1 MTIPGSLVLAH
12 VSEQHRIHIPPL
24 NTSASGLVHTVT
36 MSFMSWLQAK
46 KTNGS
51 GKGRLARA
59 RKSFGQTT
67 LPLISPRKGRRILR
81 REQLFSVVRESLIRA
96 GVLSTSYEF
105 KVLTLD
111 ANGDSFLVL
120 IDLALP
126 AESMPDEYLLE
137 IENWIQQS
145 AKARHG
151 MLVRSVY
158 WRRRATTDQVGVALR
173 SAVSVQT
180 RRDAEVFNPTAIPK
194 PNVKSSH
201 APMQALGDDEVA
213 AFRQALQASARPA
226 YPSPE
231 EAKLPVPESHSD
243 FAALSETQHGKL

>member
-1 MTIPGSLVLAH
+1 MAASSVALDLLPEQSRIHASFPNLSARRLAH
-12 VSEQHRIHIPPL
+12 TL
-24 NTSASGLVHTVT
+24 T
-36 MSFMSWLQAK
+36 MSFMSWLRAK
-46 KTNGS
+46 NTNGS
-51 GKGRLARA
+51 SKGRLARA

-81 REQLFSVVRESLIRA
+81 REQLFGVVRESLIRA

-111 ANGDSFLVL
+111 ANGDCFLVL
-120 IDLALP
+120 VDLALP
-126 AESMPDEYLLE
+126 AEGMPDEYLLE

-158 WRRRATTDQVGVALR
+158 WRRRAVHDQVGVALR
-173 SAVSVQT
+173 AAVSVQT
-180 RRDAEVFNPTAIPK
+180 RRDAEVFNPTAIPR
-194 PNVKSSH
+194 PNIRSSH
-201 APMQALGDDEVA
+201 APMQALGEDEVD
-213 AFRQALQASARPA
+213 AFRKVLQSAAKPA
-226 YPSPE
+226 FPSPE
-231 EAKLPVPESHSD
+231 AAKLPVPESHSD

>member
-1 MTIPGSLVLAH
+1 
-12 VSEQHRIHIPPL
+12 
-24 NTSASGLVHTVT
+24 

-51 GKGRLARA
+51 NKGRLARA
-59 RKSFGQTT
+59 RKSFSQTT
-67 LPLISPRKGRRILR
+67 LPLMSPRKGRRILR
-81 REQLFSVVRESLIRA
+81 REQLFGVVRESLIRA

-126 AESMPDEYLLE
+126 AEGMPDEYLLE
-137 IENWIQQS
+137 IESWIQQS

-158 WRRRATTDQVGVALR
+158 WRRRAVRDQVGVALR
-173 SAVSVQT
+173 SSVSVQT
-180 RRDAEVFNPTAIPK
+180 RRDAEIFNPTSIPK
-194 PNVKSSH
+194 PNIRSSH
-201 APMQALGDDEVA
+201 TPMQALGEDEVA
-213 AFRQALQASARPA
+213 AFRHALESSAKPA

-231 EAKLPVPESHSD
+231 DARLPVPESHSD
-243 FAALSETQHGKL
+243 FAALSETQHGKP

>member
-1 MTIPGSLVLAH
+1 MPEGFALSAH
-12 VSEQHRIHIPPL
+12 LPEQHRIHAPL
-24 NTSASGLVHTVT
+24 PTTPGSGFLHTLT

-46 KTNGS
+46 KSDTS

-111 ANGDSFLVL
+111 ANGDCFLVL

-126 AESMPDEYLLE
+126 AEGMPDEYLLE
-137 IENWIQQS
+137 IERWIQQS

-158 WRRRATTDQVGVALR
+158 WRRRASHDQVGVALR
-173 SAVSVQT
+173 AAVSAQT
-180 RRDAEVFNPTAIPK
+180 RRDAEVFSATAIPK
-194 PNVKSSH
+194 PNIDSSH
-201 APMQALGDDEVA
+201 APMQALGDDELA
-213 AFRQALQASARPA
+213 AFREVLQSAAKPVM
-226 YPSPE
+226 PSPN

>member
-1 MTIPGSLVLAH
+1 MAGSRAEQHQIHPSIPPISAQRLAH
-12 VSEQHRIHIPPL
+12 TL
-24 NTSASGLVHTVT
+24 T

-46 KTNGS
+46 KSTGS

-81 REQLFSVVRESLIRA
+81 REQLFGVVRESLIRA

-111 ANGDSFLVL
+111 ANGDCFLVL
-120 IDLALP
+120 VDLGLP
-126 AESMPDEYLLE
+126 AEGMPDEYLLE
-137 IENWIQQS
+137 VENWIQQS

-158 WRRRATTDQVGVALR
+158 WRRRAVHDQVGVALR
-173 SAVSVQT
+173 SSVSAQT
-180 RRDAEVFNPTAIPK
+180 RRDAEVYNATTIPK
-194 PNVKSSH
+194 PNIRSSH
-201 APMQALGDDEVA
+201 GPMQALGEDELA
-213 AFRQALQASARPA
+213 AFRQVLQSATK
-226 YPSPE
+226 PSDPTTGN
-231 EAKLPVPESHSD
+231 AQLPVPESHSD